1 MPVVTSRDA
10 KDLVIFVADEL
21 TERLIDLLRV
31 VRAGLDV
38 EVGAQIQRRRILIDV
53 HLMSK
58 FVFLSKVPGRL
69 PQKKERSYPWSP
81 YHVTGKRICLSSTCD
96 LS

>member
-1 MPVVTSRDA
+1 MPVVTSRDP

-31 VRAGLDV
+31 VRPGLDV
-38 EVGAQIQRRRILIDV
+38 EVGAQRQRRRILIDV

-58 FVFLSKVPGRL
+58 FFLYQRFPAAYHKKGAKLSVESL
-69 PQKKERSYPWSP
+69 PRDW
-81 YHVTGKRICLSSTCD
+81 
-96 LS
+96 